1 MFLPMISRCFYRL
14 SLGLLCCGLMLAWK
28 GVLPAQEAGGS
39 NEHSIGAGDTV
50 EVKVFQETD
59 LDSRVAVSKDGK
71 ISLPLVGEINIA
83 GMSTSAAARAI
94 ESRYKQGYL
103 VHPKVTVSIFG
114 YAKRRFTVLGA
125 VNKPGSF
132 YFPDTEA
139 VTILQAV
146 GMAGGYS
153 KVANPSKVT
162 VKRGT
167 AGETIK
173 LDLKK
178 MAKDTDA
185 KPFVVEPGDTI
196 TVGESLL

>member
-1 MFLPMISRCFYRL
+1 AEYTIS
-14 SLGLLCCGLMLAWK
+14 
-28 GVLPAQEAGGS
+28 
-39 NEHSIGAGDTV
+39 AGDTV
-50 EVKVFQETD
+50 DVKVFQEAD
-59 LDSRVAVSKDGK
+59 LDSRVVVSKDGK
-71 ISLPLVGEINIA
+71 ISLSLVGEVSVLGLSN
-83 GMSTSAAARAI
+83 SAAARTI
-94 ESRYKQGYL
+94 EAKYKQGYL
-103 VHPKVTVSIFG
+103 VHPKVTVSTFG

-178 MAKDTDA
+178 MAKDTEA
-185 KPFVVEPGDTI
+185 KPFVVQPGDTF